1 MPKTEARVD
10 SLVVSCEH
18 ASKHIPPDYRAL
30 FRGRSQLLDSHRG
43 WDRGALD
50 LARAVARR
58 YRAPL
63 AAASASRL
71 LVDCNRS
78 TGHPGLFSA
87 PVRALDDEQ
96 RDEILRRHYEPYR
109 ARVESLVAGG
119 VDEGERVL
127 HLSVHTFTPV
137 LRGVARRAD
146 VGLLCDPRRALERNV
161 VRRWREAIRSIDPRL
176 RVWLNYPYRGWADG
190 LTTSLRTR
198 FPAARYAG
206 VELEVNQAIVR
217 RSAARWRRVQVTLVE
232 SLSTLVG

>member
-1 MPKTEARVD
+1 MPKTDARVD

-18 ASKHIPPDYRAL
+18 ASKHIPPEHRAL
-30 FRGRSQLLDSHRG
+30 FRARSRFLDSHRG

-58 YRAPL
+58 YRSPL
-63 AAASASRL
+63 VAAAQSRL

-78 TGHPGLFSA
+78 TSHPSLFSA
-87 PVRALDDEQ
+87 PVRALDD
-96 RDEILRRHYEPYR
+96 RARGKILRRHYEPYR
-109 ARVESLVAGG
+109 ARVESLVARGI
-119 VDEGERVL
+119 DEGGRVL

-137 LRGVARRAD
+137 LRGVTRRAD
-146 VGLLCDPRRALERNV
+146 VGLLCDPRRALERRL
-161 VRRWREAIRSIDPRL
+161 VRRWRDAIRSIDPTL

-190 LTTSLRTR
+190 LTTALRTR

-217 RSAARWRRVQVTLVE
+217 RAPARWRRTKDALVE
-232 SLSTLVG
+232 SLSSLVR